1 MTCRGCSKDA
11 TVFIPIRQEFASK
24 QGQGFHLFHVN
35 EDVARPGLIFDGR
48 VRDHMMRIREGGK
61 PLGRSG
67 FSLFEFLVVRN
78 AWAKASRFGSS
89 HSAGISAV
97 FAAGLMHFISYSN
110 DPSVFLYLGNK

>member
-1 MTCRGCSKDA
+1 
-11 TVFIPIRQEFASK
+11 
-24 QGQGFHLFHVN
+24 
-35 EDVARPGLIFDGR
+35 
-48 VRDHMMRIREGGK
+48 MMRIREGGK

-110 DPSVFLYLGNK
+110 DPSVFLYLGNKSATTVGCVAGPCLTKQPNKQCTGPATHPTWFSFVE